1 MASGKTDDEGASSTA
16 LLVER
21 NSLLEKISDQEKKIK
36 SLEEAAEKFE
46 GEKKELKYRLD
57 SANTDVTQLRSQI
70 DVSYSTKQKFNLQ
83 NFFFFFAAVQET
95 LSPRFTKVV
104 FKKQKFILQN
114 RISLIVLDS

>member
-83 NFFFFFAAVQET
+83 NIFFFFAAVQVT

-104 FKKQKFILQN
+104 FTKQ
-114 RISLIVLDS
+114 SLFYKIEFS